1 MNFKTQSDI
10 DLAKMLIS
18 PPGDTLAETIGEL
31 GFSQS
36 ELAAR
41 MGRPHKT
48 INEIIQGK
56 AAIMPETAIQL
67 ERVTGVP
74 ADFWL
79 EREKNYRL
87 ELAEIEEA
95 ERLLQHKEWLSN
107 FPLKEM
113 IGLEWIKAET
123 KETLERIAAVLNFFQ
138 VASTEAFYQSS
149 CFATV
154 QHQNYRLTNQKQ
166 KNPYALAAWLR
177 QGEIQ
182 ASQLEVGEFDK
193 TRFKEALVNI
203 KEIMVSHPADFFLR
217 LSSMAAEAGVKVIH
231 TPKLP
236 NSKVH
241 GATRWM
247 GDTPVIQLSN
257 QFQRNDIFWFT
268 FFHEAGHILKHG
280 KKEVFLE
287 GLDYT
292 EEGLVKEK
300 EADDF
305 AISLTFSVKE
315 EEEFLD
321 LAGPNGWTTK
331 QVSDFAQKIGTH
343 PAMIVGRLERREI
356 IPRGQGHVHGFY
368 QKIELN

>member
-1 MNFKTQSDI
+1 MKFKTQSDI
-10 DLAKMLIS
+10 DLAKILIS

-67 ERVTGVP
+67 ERVTGIP

-95 ERLLQHKEWLSN
+95 ERLLQNKEWLSN

-113 IGLEWIKAET
+113 IGLEWIKVET
-123 KETLERIAAVLNFFQ
+123 KETLERMAAVLNFFR
-138 VASTEAFYQSS
+138 VANTEAFYQSS

-154 QHQNYRLTNQKQ
+154 ENHNYRLTKQTQ
-166 KNPYALAAWLR
+166 KNPFALAAWLR

-182 ASQLEVGEFDK
+182 AKEIEVAPFDK
-193 TRFKEALVNI
+193 NRFKTALIEI
-203 KEIMVSHPADFFLR
+203 KEIMISHPADFFIR
-217 LSSMAAEAGVKVIH
+217 LSNLAAEAGVKVIH

-305 AISLTFSVKE
+305 AIALTFSIKE
-315 EEEFLD
+315 EEEFL
-321 LAGPNGWTTK
+321 ASASVSGWTTK
-331 QVSDFAQKIGTH
+331 QVSDFAEKIGTH
-343 PAMIVGRLERREI
+343 PAMIVGRLERKKI
-356 IPRGQGHVHGFY
+356 IHPSQGFIHGFY
-368 QKIELN
+368 QKIEL

>member
-1 MNFKTQSDI
+1 MTFKTQADI
-10 DLAKMLIS
+10 ELAKALIS
-18 PPGDTLAETIGEL
+18 PPGDTLAETINEL
-31 GFSQS
+31 GFSQT

-48 INEIIQGK
+48 INEIVQGK
-56 AAIMPETAIQL
+56 TAILPDTAIQL

-87 ELAEIEEA
+87 ELAEILEA
-95 ERLLQHKEWLSN
+95 ERLIEEKEWLKN
-107 FPLKEM
+107 FPLKDM
-113 IGLEWIKAET
+113 ISLQWLSLET
-123 KETLERIAAVLNFFQ
+123 KDPLECVDAIFRFFR
-138 VASTEAFYQSS
+138 VGGKDAFYTSS

-154 QHQNYRLTNQKQ
+154 QNQNYRLTNQKQ

-182 ASQLEVGEFDK
+182 AAQLEVKEFDK
-193 TRFKEALVNI
+193 TKFKDALAEI
-203 KEIMVSHPADFFLR
+203 KKIMVAHPANFFEL
-217 LSSMAAEAGVKVIH
+217 LAVQCAEVGVKIVH

-241 GATRWM
+241 GATRWI

-292 EEGLVKEK
+292 EAGLVKEA
-300 EADDF
+300 EAD
-305 AISLTFSVKE
+305 AFSITSTYSEKE
-315 EEEFLD
+315 EAEFMALRT
-321 LAGPNGWTTK
+321 NGSWSTD
-331 QVSDFAQKIGTH
+331 QIVEFAQQINTH
-343 PAMIVGRLERREI
+343 PAMIVGRLERKKI
-356 IPRGQGHVHGFY
+356 IQPGQGHVHGFY
-368 QKIELN
+368 QKIEL